1 MPAPASCSLSICI
14 SKGFEEYRLLD
25 SGHGRK
31 LERFGKVVTDRPEP
45 QAMWSPK
52 LAPATW
58 KQADAVF
65 DGDDETGRGRWSF
78 QSRPPNSWPMQIGP
92 VSVLCQFSSFRHVGV
107 FPEQLPLW
115 DWMLSK
121 LKSHEQD
128 GARPRLLNLFA
139 YTGVA
144 SLLAAAEGVEVTHV
158 DASKKAIQ
166 WAKQNQAQSKL
177 QDAPIRWIV
186 EDARKFV
193 EREVR
198 RSRTY
203 HGILIDPPKFGRGPE
218 GEVWDLFEDLPRL
231 LRACEALLDKSH
243 SFLILNTYAI
253 RASSL
258 SIEMLVREVLSQ
270 RGGTLESGELA
281 VREEQG
287 DRALSMSIFT
297 RWTNHPD
304 RQRAQ

>member
-1 MPAPASCSLSICI
+1 MPAPASRSLSICT
-14 SKGFEEYRLLD
+14 SKGFQEYRLLD

-52 LAPATW
+52 LAPAAW
-58 KQADAVF
+58 KQADAIF
-65 DGDDETGRGRWSF
+65 DGDDESGRGRWSF
-78 QSRPPNSWPMQIGP
+78 QSRPPDNWPMQIGP

-121 LKSHEQD
+121 LKSQEQD
-128 GARPRLLNLFA
+128 AQRPRLLNLFA

-158 DASKKAIQ
+158 DASKKAIH

-231 LRACEALLDKSH
+231 LRACEALLDKSR

-258 SIEMLVREVLSQ
+258 SIEMLVREVLSE
-270 RGGTLESGELA
+270 RGGILESGELA
-281 VREEQG
+281 VFEERG

-297 RWTNHPD
+297 RWTNQPD
-304 RQRAQ
+304 HAQ